1 MYASSRLRALE
12 KRMIGRERMEA
23 LIACRTSEEVLAR
36 LSEYGLSLPEDGDP
50 SSGAVR
56 ETMLLA
62 TLREAYAEVEAAV
75 PDAAPYRAF
84 RYPYDCNNLKV
95 AVKCAV
101 RGIGDLTASDL
112 LFDFGTVP
120 ADRVEGAVTDGR
132 GLEAYPPAMAAA
144 VPAARAAFEQT
155 GDSRRIDAVL
165 DRACFADMLA
175 TVAALGD
182 KVILT
187 RLREKIDLV
196 NIRICL
202 RLLRMDRGIAGE
214 AFLSDTLIAGGTLD
228 EAFFVKA
235 YAAGEGGLWNAL
247 IPTAYTRL
255 SRLGGEGVSLS
266 LVEKTAD
273 DLWMDALRADA
284 RAPFGPSV
292 AVGYLV
298 GWETAVK
305 NIRIVLSAK
314 DAGLDDSVLRER
326 IRESYV

>member
-1 MYASSRLRALE
+1 MV
-12 KRMIGRERMEA
+12 GRERVEA

-36 LSEYGLSLPEDGDP
+36 LAEYGLSLPEDGDP
-50 SSGAVR
+50 SSGAAR
-56 ETMLLA
+56 EAMLLA
-62 TLREAYAEVEAAV
+62 VLREAYAEVEAAV

-101 RGIGDLTASDL
+101 RGMGNLAASDL
-112 LFDFGTVP
+112 LFDFGCVP
-120 ADRVEGAVTDGR
+120 AERVEGAVLDGR
-132 GLEAYPPAMAAA
+132 GLETCPPAMSAA
-144 VPAARAAFEQT
+144 VSVARAAFEQT
-155 GDSRRIDAVL
+155 GDPRRIDAVL

-175 TVAALGD
+175 TLETLGD
-182 KVILT
+182 KAILT

-196 NIRICL
+196 NIQMCL
-202 RLLRMDRGIAGE
+202 RLLRMDRGAAGE
-214 AFLSDTLIAGGTLD
+214 AFLSDTLLAGGTLD
-228 EAFFVKA
+228 EAFFLKA
-235 YAAGEGGLWNAL
+235 YAAGESGLWDAL

-255 SRLGGEGVSLS
+255 SRLGGEGVALS

-273 DLWMDALRADA
+273 DLWMDAIRADA

-298 GWETAVK
+298 GWEMAVK

-314 DAGLDDSVLRER
+314 DAGLDDAVLRER